1 MSKNSAKAMYV
12 QLMEWLPT
20 LNRPKGVART
30 TTRTSGNQSR
40 LSTYKNRGVK

>member
-20 LNRPKGVART
+20 LNRPRGVVRST
-30 TTRTSGNQSR
+30 TATSGKQSR

>member
-1 MSKNSAKAMYV
+1 MYI

-20 LNRPKGVART
+20 LNRPRGVVRST
-30 TTRTSGNQSR
+30 TATSGKQSR